1 MIRLVRIVVASSAAC
16 AAAVLLAGCGYQTG
30 SLMPEGAR
38 SLAVMVASNDTFY
51 RQDELVYTRR
61 LNEQLVRR
69 AKVQLRDA
77 RDADAVLEARIIGIT
92 RLPLVEGERDV
103 VLEEGV
109 IGHVEVTLRDHR
121 TGRVIDQFQVKRR
134 AEAVFPRGENLDT
147 ARAEL
152 AAELAEDTVVYLE
165 RRSFLLER
173 GYGGTETRKVT
184 MIDESR

>member
-1 MIRLVRIVVASSAAC
+1 MIRPVRCVVAWSAA
-16 AAAVLLAGCGYQTG
+16 LLAVGLIQSCGYQTG
-30 SLMPEGAR
+30 SLMPEGVR
-38 SLAVMVASNDTFY
+38 SLAVSVAVNDSFY

-77 RDADAVLEARIIGIT
+77 RDADAVLEARIIGIV

-152 AAELAEDTVVYLE
+152 AAELAEDTVVALE